1 MATEPKVFTQE
12 ELEKKANSEVRKITK
27 LTVELAKVQEEL
39 AANPQFVAFLDT
51 QKKLQE
57 QTDNFWTKVKNQMI
71 DSGIKNIKGEWGWI
85 TLGETLS
92 YNVKDI
98 SLVPEELTY
107 DDLDIIA
114 LQADI
119 KVLDSKYRKKSV
131 DIAAVKEEVSLT
143 DEIPEGIE
151 QKVAYKLMKKINP
164 PKELAK

>member
-1 MATEPKVFTQE
+1 MATEPKVYTQE
-12 ELEKKANSEVRKITK
+12 ELEKKAKSEVRKITK
-27 LTVELAKVQEEL
+27 LTVELAQVQEQL

-57 QTDNFWTKVKNQMI
+57 QTDNFWAKVKQQMI
-71 DSGIKNIKGEWGWI
+71 DSGIKNIKGDWGWI

-98 SLVPEELTY
+98 SLVPEELTF
-107 DDLDIIA
+107 DDLDIDA
-114 LQADI
+114 LRADI
-119 KVLDSKYRKKSV
+119 ELLDEKYRKKSV
-131 DIAAVKEEVSLT
+131 DLAAVKEEVSLT

-164 PKELAK
+164 PKELAQ